1 MQAHWAFVM
10 LTTTMDANMIKLEGL
25 SAKDVQIC
33 NLLWNC
39 DSIEAVDAMV
49 KAMPPAYKNRAVVM
63 RELMT
68 AAQLDQVEDVHEDI
82 AQYLQRIAS
91 R

>member
-1 MQAHWAFVM
+1 
-10 LTTTMDANMIKLEGL
+10 MIRLEGL
-25 SAKDVQIC
+25 SKQDIQIC

-39 DSIEAVDAMV
+39 DTLEAVDAMV

-68 AAQLDQVEDVHEDI
+68 AAQLDQVEDIDERI
-82 AQYLQRIAS
+82 TALLQRIS
-91 R
+91 TR

>member
-1 MQAHWAFVM
+1 
-10 LTTTMDANMIKLEGL
+10 MIILDGL
-25 SAKDVQIC
+25 SKEDVQIC
-33 NLLWNC
+33 KLLWNC
-39 DSIEAVDAMV
+39 DTLEAVDAMV
-49 KAMPPAYKNRAVVM
+49 RAMPPAYKKRAVVM

-68 AAQLDQVEDVHEDI
+68 AAQLDTVEDVHEDI

>member
-1 MQAHWAFVM
+1 
-10 LTTTMDANMIKLEGL
+10 MIRLEGL
-25 SAKDVQIC
+25 SKQDIQIC

-39 DSIEAVDAMV
+39 DTLEAVDAMV

-68 AAQLDQVEDVHEDI
+68 AAQLDTVEDVHENITALLHSI
-82 AQYLQRIAS
+82 ANR
-91 R
+91 

>member
-1 MQAHWAFVM
+1 
-10 LTTTMDANMIKLEGL
+10 MIKLEGL
-25 SAKDVQIC
+25 SKQDIQIC

-39 DSIEAVDAMV
+39 DTLEAVDAMV

-68 AAQLDQVEDVHEDI
+68 AAQLDQVEDVDANI
-82 AQYLQRIAS
+82 TALLQRIAAG
-91 R
+91 

>member
-1 MQAHWAFVM
+1 
-10 LTTTMDANMIKLEGL
+10 MIKLEGL

-33 NLLWNC
+33 KLLWNC
-39 DSIEAVDAMV
+39 DTLEAVDAMV

-68 AAQLDQVEDVHEDI
+68 AAQLDQVEDVDANITALLHS
-82 AQYLQRIAS
+82 IAS

>member
-1 MQAHWAFVM
+1 
-10 LTTTMDANMIKLEGL
+10 MIKLEGL
-25 SAKDVQIC
+25 SKQDVQIC
-33 NLLWNC
+33 KLLWNC
-39 DSIEAVDAMV
+39 DSMEAVDAMV

-68 AAQLDQVEDVHEDI
+68 AAELDQVEVIDDNI
-82 AQYLQRIAS
+82 TAYLQRIAA

>member
-1 MQAHWAFVM
+1 
-10 LTTTMDANMIKLEGL
+10 MIELEGL
-25 SAKDVQIC
+25 SQKDVEIC

-39 DSIEAVDAMV
+39 ESSEDVDRMV
-49 KAMPPAYKNRAVVM
+49 QAMPSAYKARAVVL

-68 AAQLDQVEDVHEDI
+68 AAALDQVETVNAAIPEL
-82 AQYLQRIAS
+82 LQRIAD

>member
-1 MQAHWAFVM
+1 
-10 LTTTMDANMIKLEGL
+10 MIRLEGL
-25 SAKDVQIC
+25 TKQDIQIC

-39 DSIEAVDAMV
+39 DTLEAVDAMV

-68 AAQLDQVEDVHEDI
+68 AAQLDTIEDIHEDV
-82 AQYLQRIAS
+82 AAYLQRIAS